1 MADSDIIDWEQMYV
15 LIDELGLR
23 GYEMQHFEVCKNLW
37 KTKVGKTGQADTLQG
52 ELLREVEKLRGE
64 AMDNGNRNWDD
75 NFAFFCDN
83 IKQTLADSK
92 LFDAK
97 RLDNLSRLLDFV
109 KECGEYAGSYAAGE
123 ISDDELPDFAHIQQQ
138 LEQIDLTV
146 ESLKLWV
153 ANTIAEGRI
162 DKSKLDSYIKN
173 S

>member
-15 LIDELGLR
+15 LMDELGLR

-123 ISDDELPDFAHIQQQ
+123 ISDDEVDPARFAYVDDDLYDYICDAVAEFAINDPDDIPYQKKDFIY
-138 LEQIDLTV
+138 
-146 ESLKLWV
+146 
-153 ANTIAEGRI
+153 R
-162 DKSKLDSYIKN
+162 
-173 S
+173 